1 VSALLNDVSKRSRR
15 KVGVVPSSYHDKKV
29 VFDRATGAV
38 LLLIS
43 LPILAVLLVL
53 VRATSRGGALYRQ
66 RRVGKEGREFWLYK
80 IRTMYQDAEALG
92 GPQWAK
98 PKDSRITPIG
108 RALRFLHLDELP
120 QLLNVV
126 RGEMSL
132 IGPRPERPE
141 FVEQLALVI
150 PNYKDRLGVLP
161 GITGLAQINLP
172 PDETTECVKKKVAID
187 CEYIIHGSAV
197 LDLRILICTTLR
209 MLGIRHGRAPR
220 WLGVE
225 YTVPAR
231 SPGLEETLD
240 MSLDETLVGV
250 PASANGAWAHYH
262 NGKPTNGKLAL
273 EYVAVGAP
281 ESSNGGTKHAAKPR
295 RPR

>member
-1 VSALLNDVSKRSRR
+1 VSALLNDIATRSRPR
-15 KVGVVPSSYHDKKV
+15 IGLIPSSYHEKKIV
-29 VFDRATGAV
+29 LDRTAGV
-38 LLLIS
+38 ILFLIS
-43 LPILAVLLVL
+43 LPLLVVLLVL

-66 RRVGKEGREFWLYK
+66 RRVGKDGREFWLYK
-80 IRTMYQDAEALG
+80 IRTMYQDAEAIG

-98 PKDSRITPIG
+98 PRDSRITPIG

-141 FVEQLALVI
+141 FVEQLALDI
-150 PNYKDRLGVLP
+150 PNYRDRLGVLP

-187 CEYIIHGSAV
+187 CEYIEHGSAA
-197 LDLRILICTTLR
+197 LDLRILICTALR

-250 PASANGAWAHYH
+250 PTPANGARSHRH
-262 NGKPTNGKLAL
+262 NGKHASGELAL
-273 EYVAVGAP
+273 EYAAVAAT
-281 ESSNGGTKHAAKPR
+281 ESTNGRTKQAAKPR